1 MINRTKLEV
10 ICGNI
15 GYKIGITI
23 AKGINAT
30 VKAISELPE
39 KLSETE
45 AENNNNDN

>member
-10 ICGNI
+10 VCGNI
-15 GYKIGITI
+15 GYKIGVTI

-45 AENNNNDN
+45 SKDNNNN